1 MDKKAFVSMHAGVF
15 FVVGLIIGLVLMYF
29 LITKG
34 IVPTGL
40 IERIYHKMEIPKSI
54 VFWIGNII
62 GLLFV
67 LIGILLVLTL
77 LNFNLPILGNINIIL
92 QYGAALGSILGGLS
106 MLFKK
111 KESTPEIKIKWLL
124 CLYIYVFKQ
133 TKTKT
138 T

>member
-1 MDKKAFVSMHAGVF
+1 
-15 FVVGLIIGLVLMYF
+15 
-29 LITKG
+29 
-34 IVPTGL
+34 
-40 IERIYHKMEIPKSI
+40 MEIPKSSG
-54 VFWIGNII
+54 FGIGNII

-111 KESTPEIKIKWLL
+111 KESTPEIKIK
-124 CLYIYVFKQ
+124 
-133 TKTKT
+133 
-138 T
+138 